1 MLNNAT
7 YEQLVKIKLF
17 GMAAAFARQLEQT
30 VSVEALS
37 FEERFAQLVSSEITD
52 RDDRRLR
59 RLLQLAAL
67 RQDAAIEDVDFRA
80 DRGLDRSTFAALS
93 TVEWVGRRQNL
104 HVTGPTGTG
113 KSWLACAFGNQTCR
127 AGLSVKY
134 ERVPR
139 LLESLR
145 VSRGDGSYGKRLAA
159 LAKTDLLILDDFA
172 IKPLVQAERHDL
184 LEVIEDRHGRRST
197 LVTSQLPVKLWHE
210 YLGDDPT
217 VADAL
222 LDRLLSNSHRLELR
236 GDSLR
241 RQPAS
246 ADNLTTKNKKE

>member
-1 MLNNAT
+1 MLDNTT
-7 YEQLVKIKLF
+7 YEQLLKLKLF
-17 GMAAAFARQLEQT
+17 GMATAFARQLEQPA
-30 VSVEALS
+30 VVEALS
-37 FEERFAQLVSSEITD
+37 FEQRFAFLVEAETTN

-67 RQDAAIEDVDFRA
+67 RQEAAMEDVDFRTE
-80 DRGLDRSTFAALS
+80 RGLDRSVMSALA
-93 TVEWVGRRQNL
+93 TIEWVRRRQNL
-104 HVTGPTGTG
+104 HITGPTGTG
-113 KSWLACAFGNQTCR
+113 KSWLACAFGNGACR
-127 AGLSVKY
+127 QGLSVKY

-145 VSRGDGSYGKRLAA
+145 VGRGDGSYGKRLTA

-172 IKPLVQAERHDL
+172 IKPLVQSERHDL
-184 LEVIEDRHGRRST
+184 LEVIEERHGRRST

-210 YLGDDPT
+210 YLGEDPT

-241 RQPAS
+241 RSTPI
-246 ADNLTTKNKKE
+246 ADNLTTRNEKE